1 MTVPFWIWA
10 VTFAVILGL
19 FIFDFY
25 SHVRTPHEPTIKESA
40 WWSVVYVLL
49 ALVFGGFVRRSH
61 GAAGEHCGADKRH
74 CERGAEGLLLGE
86 HGSSSR

>member
-40 WWSVVYVLL
+40 WWSVIYVLL
-49 ALVFGGFVRRSH
+49 ALARPSYRTRLRVSRPGPRKALVTPRRCTGG
-61 GAAGEHCGADKRH
+61 A
-74 CERGAEGLLLGE
+74 
-86 HGSSSR
+86 